1 MKTLTVLTA
10 SGLVTWMLRVAF
22 IGFAPARWRLRKL
35 NGLLQHAAPAAFAA
49 LAAAAVSTIATE
61 DGSLSGWPVVAA
73 TATTLFFARRFP
85 HPVLA
90 LMVGAV
96 AATVFAML

>member
-1 MKTLTVLTA
+1 MRTLTVLTA

-22 IGFAPARWRLRKL
+22 IGFAPATWRPRKL
-35 NGLLQHAAPAAFAA
+35 NGVLRHAAPAAFAA
-49 LAAAAVSTIATE
+49 LAAAAVSTTATG

-73 TATTLFFARRFP
+73 TATTLILARRCP

-90 LMVGAV
+90 LVVGAV
-96 AATVFAML
+96 AATV